1 MTAKPYFVPLGF
13 DIDKLLLW
21 GVFVLL
27 CTLMPV
33 SHVAAQTCTPPPPAG
48 PEPAAPGGNIQEQ
61 QLCANKAGEVRRRAR
76 CLESEFRVEPT
87 ELLLCTTELGD
98 ISVRAHTCREPT
110 EPLDLISLMK
120 ENPFKSDAELQEIQT
135 QIEALMG
142 SAAGFPCGRGQSW
155 CRNQC
160 CWCALSTVFIRACYN
175 CFVTCPRYSED
186 DFPF

>member
-1 MTAKPYFVPLGF
+1 MRTPLT
-13 DIDKLLLW
+13 W
-21 GVFVLL
+21 AVVAVVSVLAA
-27 CTLMPV
+27 CT
-33 SHVAAQTCTPPPPAG
+33 SPPPAG

-98 ISVRAHTCREPT
+98 ISLRAHTCREPT

-120 ENPFKSDAELQEIQT
+120 ENPFKSDAELQELQEIQT

-142 SAAGFPCGRGQSW
+142 NAAGFPCGRRQSW

-160 CWCALSTVFIRACYN
+160 CWCAAGFTFACYR
-175 CFVTCPRYSED
+175 CFYICERYSPK
-186 DFPF
+186 DFPY